1 MEQKGNVDFR
11 APHVQEDGVSEDSLP
26 LLPFAQLEG
35 SRLLQPQFRELY
47 SPSCLSWQNVG
58 SCMFQLFQKI
68 SHSLVQSQTALTLNR
83 SKPWFDLK
91 KARKIALKVSTSSY
105 THIFCAFFCQ
115 FHSYSP
121 STTSY
126 TQKHT
131 YNHVL
136 RTVFTLTSHFLAF
149 VPVHQLQYIILNI
162 GGFKTKNGNFN

>member
-1 MEQKGNVDFR
+1 MWIFQGPACARRRSLWGLSPSLTLCTTGGQQVTT
-11 APHVQEDGVSEDSLP
+11 AP
-26 LLPFAQLEG
+26 
-35 SRLLQPQFRELY
+35 FRELY

-58 SCMFQLFQKI
+58 SCTFQLFQKI
-68 SHSLVQSQTALTLNR
+68 SHSLIQSQTASTLNR

-91 KARKIALKVSTSSY
+91 KARKISLKVSTSSF

-115 FHSYSP
+115 FHSYRP
-121 STTSY
+121 STTSD